1 MPNSSKND
9 IILVRYP
16 FSDLSGA
23 KVRPAVVV
31 SAPRVSRLSHLVS
44 GMILIFSSFLGL
56 VLPLVFNLGQRSVLE
71 DHYKIAIYAAT
82 ALGLV
87 ISVFVYGFTAA
98 FYDHREQKGKR
109 EVGKI
114 LKK

>member
-1 MPNSSKND
+1 MQLASFLRVIAAIMGLCGVIST
-9 IILVRYP
+9 LM
-16 FSDLSGA
+16 GA
-23 KVRPAVVV
+23 FFR
-31 SAPRVSRLSHLVS
+31 APHRVSRLSHLVS
-44 GMILIFSSFLGL
+44 GMILIFSSSLGL
-56 VLPLVFNLGQRSVLE
+56 ILPLVFNLAQRSVFE

-82 ALGLV
+82 VLGLV

-109 EVGKI
+109 EVEKI